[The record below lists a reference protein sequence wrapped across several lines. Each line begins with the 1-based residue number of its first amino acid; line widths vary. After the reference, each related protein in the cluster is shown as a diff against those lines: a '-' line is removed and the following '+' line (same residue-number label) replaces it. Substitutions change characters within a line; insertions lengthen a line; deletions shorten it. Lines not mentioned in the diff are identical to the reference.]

1 MVENQNVQ
9 KMTFTLHKVMQ
20 DEELRNMLSEGAL
33 QEVTRYLPDNIITR
47 WEALLNECV
56 KR

>member
-1 MVENQNVQ
+1 
-9 KMTFTLHKVMQ
+9 MTFTLHKVMQ